1 MKGAICLL
9 LSEHRTM
16 VFRSYSSA
24 DYEQK
29 RLAFFKLQKSQSRK
43 TGLQVPVPSKVG
55 VVQVAKDFGYKI
67 SVQLQIPSFQGAKLC
82 AKIFIFQAAKQGR
95 RRRPCCSLKNKRGL
109 LISSPSRTILWASSV
124 CKFWGRIGCFPN
136 LMICDMQ

>member
-67 SVQLQIPSFQGAKLC
+67 SIQLQ
-82 AKIFIFQAAKQGR
+82 FQASRVQNCVQKYLFFKLQSKVAEG
-95 RRRPCCSLKNKRGL
+95 GL
-109 LISSPSRTILWASSV
+109 AAA
-124 CKFWGRIGCFPN
+124 
-136 LMICDMQ
+136 

>member
-55 VVQVAKDFGYKI
+55 GGSSRQRFWIQDFN
-67 SVQLQIPSFQGAKLC
+67 STSIPSFQGAKLC

-109 LISSPSRTILWASSV
+109 LMSSPSRTILWAPSV
-124 CKFWGRIGCFPN
+124 CKFCGRIECFPSS
-136 LMICDMQ
+136 MICDMR

>member
-1 MKGAICLL
+1 MKGAIYLL

-16 VFRSYSSA
+16 VFRLYSSA

-29 RLAFFKLQKSQSRK
+29 RLAFFKLQKNQSRK
-43 TGLQVPVPSKVG
+43 AGLQVPVPSKVG

-67 SVQLQIPSFQGAKLC
+67 SVQLQIPSFQGARLC

-95 RRRPCCSLKNKRGL
+95 RRRPLIRPAAPTPSCPPRGRL
-109 LISSPSRTILWASSV
+109 TRARFSCPSFPCLI
-124 CKFWGRIGCFPN
+124 
-136 LMICDMQ
+136 